1 MDTIRS
7 VNPNPTGNAVVAN
20 SPAPAR
26 PAALP
31 ATQRV
36 NPAAS
41 AAPARLAANPGG
53 RGLPAWDSE
62 LQSEVT
68 RAQQALDY
76 LERLQAQLESI
87 KVDLSA
93 RLSGARGGRQ
103 VEARIRQLGATLDAR
118 RKNAGDG
125 VGADLDFSASRPA
138 SQRFR
143 IGGLDIGTLRAAGPQ
158 TIALSV
164 GDGPQVTVSLDPDMT
179 PDEVA
184 RRFDR
189 ALAPLN
195 VHAGLD
201 KGGELV
207 FSTAEKDYAAV
218 AQNFV
223 IAGRGHATVQAQQD
237 DALSA
242 ENLET
247 GNVEAMRQS
256 LREVVQALARVRRS
270 IEAASAALSQAM
282 TRAATAN
289 IPPPAEA
296 QVIATEFVNTASNT
310 DYDSLIAITSAL
322 VGVSRERV
330 LALLGLR

>member
-7 VNPNPTGNAVVAN
+7 VNPNPTGGAVVAN

-26 PAALP
+26 PTALP

-36 NPAAS
+36 NPAES
-41 AAPARLAANPGG
+41 AAPARLAAHPSG
-53 RGLPAWDSE
+53 RGMPAWDNQ

-93 RLSGARGGRQ
+93 RLSGGRGGRQ
-103 VEARIRQLGATLDAR
+103 IEARIRQLGATLEGR

-125 VGADLDFSASRPA
+125 VGADLDFSASKPA

-143 IGGLDIGTLRAAGPQ
+143 IAGMDIGTLKAASPQ
-158 TIALSV
+158 TMAISV
-164 GDGPQVTVSLDPDMT
+164 GNGPQVTVSLEPDMT
-179 PDEVA
+179 ADEVA

-189 ALAPLN
+189 ALAP
-195 VHAGLD
+195 VGVRAGLD
-201 KGGELV
+201 KGGELL

-218 AQNFV
+218 ADNV
-223 IAGRGHATVQAQQD
+223 VVAGRGRASVQAEED
-237 DALSA
+237 NALST
-242 ENLET
+242 ENLDI
-247 GNVEAMRQS
+247 GNVDAMRQS
-256 LREVVQALARVRRS
+256 LREVVHALARVRRS

-296 QVIATEFVNTASNT
+296 QAIATEFAGTASNT